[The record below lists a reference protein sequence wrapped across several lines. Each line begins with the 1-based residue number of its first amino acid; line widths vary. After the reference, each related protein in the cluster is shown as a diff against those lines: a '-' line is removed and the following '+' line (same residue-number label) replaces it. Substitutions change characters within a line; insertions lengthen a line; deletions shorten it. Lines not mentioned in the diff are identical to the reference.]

1 MKTKAIPSQ
10 WLIKNGH
17 RMDCNPYMGGAV
29 EARAILEKLACQKQP
44 LADLTQNIINAGRI
58 KRVWADGSEYGLPFL
73 SSTDILKADL
83 SNIRYISKRAAVENP
98 NLLIKKGWTLITR
111 SGSIGNMA
119 YARSDMDGMACTED
133 VLRVIPDDAKI
144 DSGYLYAFL
153 KSKYGLPIVISGTY
167 GAIIQHIEPQ
177 HIAALPVPRL
187 GDTLESE
194 IHRLV
199 EEAAELRASAIE
211 LLAQGRQNFYDE
223 FGVDVESHQ
232 ADVTDFSI
240 NEISSRNL
248 SRLDAVFFS
257 ESGRKATELLA
268 SVSDDEN
275 QELGRVA
282 TVFTPGI
289 FKRPYVDDPSF
300 GYPYFSGS
308 ELFLNDAE
316 PRGYLNKRAKNIENY
331 VVKKNWLLIQDAG
344 QLGGLIGKVV
354 RVNHFENNSV
364 VSNHLMRIASE
375 NDIDAGY
382 LFAVISSIVG
392 YHAIVK
398 NAFGTSIP
406 QLDPAHI
413 GKMKIPWPDKVIR
426 QRIANPVLNAWS
438 LQDRAI
444 EAERGAVSKTEQA
457 IEQAAQVKH

>member
-187 GDTLESE
+187 GDALESE

-199 EEAAELRASAIE
+199 EEAAELRASANE
-211 LLAQGRQNFYDE
+211 ALK
-223 FGVDVESHQ
+223 
-232 ADVTDFSI
+232 
-240 NEISSRNL
+240 EISDYFDELIKGVQLDMSSPRISEIASTSIQKRFDAQFHDIVVRQIKEKL
-248 SRLDAVFFS
+248 SAIEYCTIGDWCNTIFL
-257 ESGRKATELLA
+257 
-268 SVSDDEN
+268 
-275 QELGRVA
+275 
-282 TVFTPGI
+282 PGI
-289 FKRPYVDDPSF
+289 FKRIHIESAEFGTPYYTGASLFWLEPQAKGLLSRKTSRFDEVYLEKGTILVQAF
-300 GYPYFSGS
+300 GQDGGLTGRSVWVGDNLDKTTTTHMLVRLRAKTLEDTAYLY
-308 ELFLNDAE
+308 
-316 PRGYLNKRAKNIENY
+316 GYL
-331 VVKKNWLLIQDAG
+331 Q
-344 QLGGLIGKVV
+344 
-354 RVNHFENNSV
+354 
-364 VSNHLMRIASE
+364 SNAAYKQIASLTY
-375 NDIDAGY
+375 G
-382 LFAVISSIVG
+382 G
-392 YHAIVK
+392 
-398 NAFGTSIP
+398 SIP
-406 QLDPAHI
+406 HFDEAGMSTVL
-413 GKMKIPWPDKVIR
+413 V
-426 QRIANPVLNAWS
+426 PVLEKGLRKQLAKKT
-438 LQDRAI
+438 LQAVQNRDHALVLDRKA
-444 EAERGAVSKTEQA
+444 RTLVEQA

>member
-199 EEAAELRASAIE
+199 EEAAELRVESQVQIGEAIFE
-211 LLAQGRQNFYDE
+211 FEKALGGKKIKQNE
-223 FGVDVESHQ
+223 ITIKFGV
-232 ADVTDFSI
+232 
-240 NEISSRNL
+240 
-248 SRLDAVFFS
+248 
-257 ESGRKATELLA
+257 A
-268 SVSDDEN
+268 SVSSKSIVKRMDGAFHSTYHHEALQSLDE
-275 QELGRVA
+275 
-282 TVFTPGI
+282 
-289 FKRPYVDDPSF
+289 
-300 GYPYFSGS
+300 S
-308 ELFLNDAE
+308 EYQLIELNDFCESIIE
-316 PRGYLNKRAKNIENY
+316 PPRVKRQ
-331 VVKKNWLLIQDAG
+331 VVANGVAFFGTSALQWLTPVKSYDVSKTQDQIDKLLVSKETVLMPRSGQVSGIIGKPMMPIGDVVGSAVSEDAIRINCKCSLDAG
-344 QLGGLIGKVV
+344 FVYVALKSEVGRRQLKA
-354 RVNHFENNSV
+354 R
-364 VSNHLMRIASE
+364 A
-375 NDIDAGY
+375 Y
-382 LFAVISSIVG
+382 
-392 YHAIVK
+392 
-398 NAFGTSIP
+398 GTSIP
-406 QLDPAHI
+406 HLDVHQIGLVRIPDLSETLRKKI
-413 GKMKIPWPDKVIR
+413 GKKA
-426 QRIANPVLNAWS
+426 IAAFD
-438 LQDRAI
+438 DRGKAI
-444 EAERGAVSKTEQA
+444 ERECKAIAKVEQA